1 MNFYYRLS
9 MQARLSAVRQQL
21 IVDWLLHRDERDAL
35 PRGPDMSPR
44 RCEPCATLVEYDSAA
59 DDFDDTDWFLSD
71 TNDSDS
77 SPEVDNTGKTFIRS
91 MRMKLN
97 SRFNMDGQYHSRTR
111 CFAPKCIPSLMLDKP
126 ITPAVYV
133 GFHFFV
139 PHA

>member
-1 MNFYYRLS
+1 
-9 MQARLSAVRQQL
+9 
-21 IVDWLLHRDERDAL
+21 
-35 PRGPDMSPR
+35 MSPR